1 MKNKFYYIIQLII
14 LVFLPQLL
22 APNATANEN
31 NTLLIKCNTI
41 EIDLAKCE
49 LDSHKENLKSS
60 KYCGY
65 YNYASAVIC
74 LTLLAFF
81 TFFLKRLPLEFR
93 RMRTVLIPCFVIILI
108 GGESGKVCFENKK
121 AIRDTGLSIC
131 ALNMAETK
139 AVCNIK

>member
-1 MKNKFYYIIQLII
+1 MKNKFNYIVQLII
-14 LVFLPQLL
+14 LTFLPQLSV
-22 APNATANEN
+22 PNATANEN

-41 EIDLAKCE
+41 ELDFAKCKS
-49 LDSHKENLKSS
+49 DSHEENLKSS

-65 YNYASAVIC
+65 YNYGSAVIC
-74 LTLLAFF
+74 LTLLALF

-108 GGESGKVCFENKK
+108 GGESGKACFGNKK

-139 AVCNIK
+139 ALCNIK